1 MFIASE
7 YQLQHEAPFGA
18 KWISLPEELNNDFSY
33 GPINILLLW
42 SLNAFGR
49 SSVQSAIRAPVFA
62 GTFNS

>member
-42 SLNAFGR
+42 STKTGSTTILFSR
-49 SSVQSAIRAPVFA
+49 KESF
-62 GTFNS
+62 